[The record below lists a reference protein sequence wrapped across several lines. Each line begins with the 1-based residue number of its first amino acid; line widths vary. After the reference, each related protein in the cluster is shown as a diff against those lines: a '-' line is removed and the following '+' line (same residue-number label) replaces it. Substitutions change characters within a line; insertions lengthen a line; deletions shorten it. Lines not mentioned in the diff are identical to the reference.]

1 MIGYKSIWYGKEVE
15 GRFTDIETCFIADFA
30 PLVYGT
36 QRMKPMPHIYICS
49 PATEQLVNDS
59 KSKDFNWQNIFN
71 MISDTQFVSIEAT
84 PGMLERIPPMIRI
97 RAHIMLMIEC
107 KDAALLKQTDS
118 IKVVHGDYKLY
129 CTTVHN
135 MQSVNPDDYKF
146 DRYEV

>member
-15 GRFTDIETCFIADFA
+15 GRFTDIETCFIADFT
-30 PLVYGT
+30 PLVYGKE
-36 QRMKPMPHIYICS
+36 RLKPMPHIYICS

-71 MISDTQFVSIEAT
+71 MITDTQFVSIEVT

-97 RAHIMLMIEC
+97 RAHILLMLDC

-118 IKVVHGDYKLY
+118 IKVVYGDYKLY
-129 CTTVHN
+129 CTTIHN

>member
-15 GRFTDIETCFIADFA
+15 GRFTDIETCFIADFT

-36 QRMKPMPHIYICS
+36 QRIKPMPHIYICS

-59 KSKDFNWQNIFN
+59 KSKDFNWQNVFN

-84 PGMLERIPPMIRI
+84 PGMLEQIPPMIRI
-97 RAHIMLMIEC
+97 RTHILLMLEC
-107 KDAALLKQTDS
+107 EDAGLLKKTDS
-118 IKVVHGDYKLY
+118 IKVLYAPYSLY

-135 MQSVNPDDYKF
+135 MQQVTPDDYKF
-146 DRYEV
+146 DRQ

>member
-15 GRFTDIETCFIADFA
+15 GRFTDIETCFIADFT

-36 QRMKPMPHIYICS
+36 QRIKPMPHIYICS

-71 MISDTQFVSIEAT
+71 MITDTQFVSIEVT
-84 PGMLERIPPMIRI
+84 PGMLERIPPMLRI
-97 RAHIMLMIEC
+97 RAHILLMLDC

-118 IKVVHGDYKLY
+118 IKVVYGDYKLY
-129 CTTVHN
+129 CTTIHN